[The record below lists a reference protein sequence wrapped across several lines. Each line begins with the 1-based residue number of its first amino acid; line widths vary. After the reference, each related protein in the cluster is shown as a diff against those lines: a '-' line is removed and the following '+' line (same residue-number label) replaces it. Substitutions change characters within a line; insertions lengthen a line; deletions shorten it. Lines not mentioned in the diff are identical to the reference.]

1 MAFVAGKAEAAKRL
15 GDATR
20 AATLPAVFA
29 HKEENSRA
37 AGGVVDGALAH
48 ERSLGAIPNVYDDR
62 LVLLEAVG

>member
-1 MAFVAGKAEAAKRL
+1 MAFVACKAEAAKRL
-15 GDATR
+15 GDAAR
-20 AATLPAVFA
+20 AATLLAVFA
-29 HKEENSRA
+29 HKQQHPGA